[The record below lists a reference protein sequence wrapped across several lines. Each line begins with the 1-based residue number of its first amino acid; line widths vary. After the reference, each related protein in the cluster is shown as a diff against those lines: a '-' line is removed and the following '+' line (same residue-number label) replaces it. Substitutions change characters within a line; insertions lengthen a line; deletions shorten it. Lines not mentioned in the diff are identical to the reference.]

1 MRLVLGEKFE
11 PESVIAPEQPIE
23 LCEYIESLTAVR
35 ATGCSGAGGY
45 REAFRKMGFQYLEVL
60 EQCSSAGDWTFI
72 VSNNKEDWHIAWQ
85 TNNWPCAGFSYSID
99 LDTVCEGTAE
109 EAMTA
114 FCEV

>member
-11 PESVIAPEQPIE
+11 PESIIAEEQSVA
-23 LCEYIESLTAVR
+23 LREYLESLTEVR
-35 ATGCSGAGGY
+35 AAGCSGAGGY

-60 EQCSSAGDWTFI
+60 DQTSSAGDWTFI
-72 VSNNKEDWHIAWQ
+72 VSNNKEDWHLAWQ
-85 TNNWPCAGFSYSID
+85 ENNWPRAGFSYSID
-99 LDTVCEGTAE
+99 LDTVREGTAE